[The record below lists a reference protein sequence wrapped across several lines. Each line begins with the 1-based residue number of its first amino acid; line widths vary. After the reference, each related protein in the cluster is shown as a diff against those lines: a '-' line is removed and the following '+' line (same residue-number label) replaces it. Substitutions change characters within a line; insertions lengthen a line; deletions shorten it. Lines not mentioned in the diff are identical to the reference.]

1 MNPSNQVTISE
12 AEQAFNIEVE
22 DAIETRL
29 EKSKAL
35 SEHASTWYSVNLH
48 WIQCHWA
55 KGKGWVVSKSNV
67 NSS

>member
-29 EKSKAL
+29 EKSEAL
-35 SEHASTWYSVNLH
+35 S
-48 WIQCHWA
+48 
-55 KGKGWVVSKSNV
+55 
-67 NSS
+67 